1 MKRSILILLLF
12 ALLLSAVVSC
22 GSTVENTPAGTTDT
36 QSATEPEETEAPGIP
51 EPDLPQKDYGGADFT
66 ILAHMGE
73 SASYKELFIAAD
85 TMDGE
90 IVNDTVFNRNILIED
105 KFNINWNVI
114 PDDKAWTTARNLIFA
129 GDSSFDVIDTQA
141 NQMSSLA
148 TDGYLFNF
156 LDLDYVNLDAPYW
169 SEGVAKDLTVGDTL
183 YLMPND
189 LSMRFMDSTRFCYFN
204 KRLAADYELGD
215 LYDVVYADKWTLDNF
230 LETVRMVSAD
240 TNGDGVYDEADTY
253 GMLTE
258 SSQMVGNF
266 ITASGIHLTET
277 DKEGNI
283 TVTCITE
290 KTEALLAK
298 MKDALYNVQW
308 AKDFEDLPQKVTGFA
323 HVYNYGRSLFAA
335 GQFLFVQNGLNI
347 ISQFREM
354 EDDFGV
360 LPMPKYDEAQEGYYH
375 RADPYSLLFAL
386 PKTLADPERAGIVME
401 YGGWLSNKM
410 VFPAYYETTIL
421 QKRVRDERDIDMLT
435 LIRQSSRYEITEIFN
450 IGIRSILT
458 SAYKNGNL
466 MSSYEKE
473 KTSIEKKLETLSE
486 SLLQGK

>member
-1 MKRSILILLLF
+1 MKRCIPLLLF
-12 ALLLSAVVSC
+12 FSLLLSAFVSC
-22 GSTVENTPAGTTDT
+22 GSTAENTPAGTDT
-36 QSATEPEETEAPGIP
+36 QPAAAAEPAETEAPGIP
-51 EPDLPQKDYGGADFT
+51 EPDLPEKNYEGADFT

-73 SASYKELFIAAD
+73 GASYKELFIAAD

-90 IVNDTVFNRNILIED
+90 VVNDTVFNRNTMIED

-114 PDDKAWTTARNLIFA
+114 ADVQAWTTARNLIFA
-129 GDSSFDVIDTQA
+129 GDSSVDIIDTQA
-141 NQMSSLA
+141 TRVSSLA
-148 TDGYLFNF
+148 TDGYLFNY

-169 SEGVAKDLTVGDTL
+169 SEAVAKDLTVGGSL

-204 KRLAADYELGD
+204 KSLAADYELGD
-215 LYDVVYADKWTLDNF
+215 LYDVVYADRWTLDTF

-266 ITASGIHLTET
+266 VTASGIHLTET
-277 DKEGNI
+277 DKDGNI

-298 MKDALYNVQW
+298 MKDALYRVQW
-308 AKDFEDLPQKVTGFA
+308 AKDFEDLPQNVPGFTN
-323 HVYNYGRSLFAA
+323 VYNYGRSLFAA
-335 GQFLFVQNGLNI
+335 GQFLFVQNGLNC
-347 ISQFREM
+347 ISQFRAM

-360 LPMPKYDEAQEGYYH
+360 LPMPKYDESQEGYYH
-375 RADPYSLLFAL
+375 RADPFSLLFAL

-435 LIRQSSRYEITEIFN
+435 LIRQSSRYEITEVFN
-450 IGIRSILT
+450 IGINKILN
-458 SAYKNGNL
+458 SVYKNGNL

-473 KTSIEKKLETLSE
+473 KTAIEKKLQTLSE
-486 SLLQGK
+486 SLNQ